1 MAEAVLQAP
10 SDAEV
15 DDALA
20 RFAVAVAAHYAGRL
34 KGLYLFGSRVRADH
48 RPDSDADVAVVLADD
63 GWQYWDEKMRLVDLA
78 FDHTRASGVYV
89 QPWPFT
95 ETEWANGGASDLV
108 RNARREACARLVAA
122 DGES

>member
-1 MAEAVLQAP
+1 MTEAVLQPP

-15 DDALA
+15 QDALA
-20 RFAVAVAAHYAGRL
+20 RFAAAVASRYAGRL
-34 KGLYLFGSRVRADH
+34 KGLYLFGSRVRAQH

-78 FDHTRASGVYV
+78 FDYTRASGVYV

-95 ETEWANGGASDLV
+95 DTEWADAPDGGTSDLV
-108 RNARREACARLVAA
+108 RNARREARPIEIL
-122 DGES
+122 S